1 MFANLLGVWHN
12 IFDTNGEDKMRKTLF
27 AGIVGFVLF
36 GLSSCAYDLKSE
48 LSSALYMVDSQTV
61 KDMPKAYLCGLLG
74 PDSITMPSE
83 RRAVYTELEARGEEC
98 IASERLV
105 IENK

>member
-1 MFANLLGVWHN
+1 
-12 IFDTNGEDKMRKTLF
+12 MRKPLF
-27 AGIVGFVLF
+27 AGIFGLVLI
-36 GLSSCAYDLKSE
+36 GLSSCAYKEVEALVKSE

-61 KDMPKAYLCGLLG
+61 KDTPKAYLCGLLG

-83 RRAVYTELEARGEEC
+83 RRAIYTELEARDEEC

>member
-1 MFANLLGVWHN
+1 MFANLLGVWHRIVN
-12 IFDTNGEDKMRKTLF
+12 TNGEDKMLKPLV

-36 GLSSCAYDLKSE
+36 GFSSCAYVK
-48 LSSALYMVDSQTV
+48 VDNQTV
-61 KDMPKAYLCGLLG
+61 KDMPKAYLCELLG
-74 PDSITMPSE
+74 PDYISMPSE